1 VHKEVKLQLKSYQY
15 FPNSHGPAQKAQV
28 KRAMKKQE
36 EHEKSE
42 IKRGLTFTYG
52 PAKGLS
58 LNEPRLPGPLTSITF
73 SNNQQTILQNSF
85 PVKKCAGKVRAL
97 MLSRYIYQI

>member
-1 VHKEVKLQLKSYQY
+1 MHNEVKLQLKSYQY
-15 FPNSHGPAQKAQV
+15 FPNSHGPAQKTQV

-42 IKRGLTFTYG
+42 IKRGLIFTYG

-58 LNEPRLPGPLTSITF
+58 LNEPQLPGTSYEHHASRQSTNYF
-73 SNNQQTILQNSF
+73 T
-85 PVKKCAGKVRAL
+85 K
-97 MLSRYIYQI
+97 MLSRSKNVPVRFVLQ